1 MTRKE
6 NIQYKFMFWTN
17 IKRILRAGFV
27 DFWRNGFVSLS
38 AVLIMTVT
46 LLVVGSLIFSSA
58 FLSYALSEVEQKI
71 DISVYF
77 IPTALDSD
85 ITALESKINA
95 LPEVAS
101 VEYVSAS
108 DTLSDFTARNQN
120 DQTTLQALGEVGGNP
135 FGSSLSIKAKDPSQ
149 YEDIANFLNDSGTL
163 SDGTNIIDKVNYYEN
178 QSAIDTLSAI
188 IVGSREISL
197 AIIIILAFVSIL
209 IVLNT
214 IRLAIYI
221 ARDEIAVMR
230 LVGASNNYIRG
241 PFVISGV
248 MYGIA
253 AASISLIIF
262 YPLTLW
268 ISSVTKT
275 FWSGWSPF
283 GYYISNFAEIFLII
297 LGSGIVLGAI
307 SSFLAVRKYL
317 KE

>member
-1 MTRKE
+1 
-6 NIQYKFMFWTN
+6 MFWTN

-46 LLVVGSLIFSSA
+46 LLVVGGLLFSSA
-58 FLSYALSEVEQKI
+58 FLSYTLSEVEQKI

-77 IPTALDSD
+77 IPTALNSD

-95 LPEVAS
+95 LPEVSS

-108 DTLSDFTARNQN
+108 DTLADFTARNQN
-120 DQTTLQALGEVGGNP
+120 DQTTLQALSEVSGNP
-135 FGSSLSIKAKDPSQ
+135 FGASLSIKAKDSSQ
-149 YEDIANFLNDSGTL
+149 YEDIANFLNDTSANSSGA
-163 SDGTNIIDKVNYYEN
+163 NIIDKVNYYEN
-178 QSAIDTLSAI
+178 KSAINTLNAI
-188 IVGSREISL
+188 IVGSREIGL
-197 AIIIILAFVSIL
+197 AIILILVLVSIL

-248 MYGIA
+248 MYGIVA
-253 AASISLIIF
+253 AFISLIIF
-262 YPLTLW
+262 YPITLW
-268 ISSVTKT
+268 VSSVTAT
-275 FWSGWSPF
+275 FFNGWSPF
-283 GYYISNFAEIFLII
+283 GYYISNFAEIFLITM
-297 LGSGIVLGAI
+297 GSGIVLGAI